1 MSLKSDLSY
10 KTARER
16 QRNRERLRKDR
27 VKRENRGIEREGENK
42 GVDDGFRFILKRL
55 IDGVKD
61 YRIYFSFYE

>member
-27 VKRENRGIEREGENK
+27 ERENRGIEREGENK

-61 YRIYFSFYE
+61 YRIYF